1 MTRFECLA
9 DNIASALSVL
19 TLRSELSLKTLYEHG
34 IDYADEEAR
43 SFQSHLH
50 RTPIHPR
57 MLHFYADFSIQGGE
71 LADQF
76 IKL

>member
-19 TLRSELSLKTLYEHG
+19 TLRSKFSLKRCMSN
-34 IDYADEEAR
+34 ADEEAHP
-43 SFQSHLH
+43 FQSHRH

-57 MLHFYADFSIQGGE
+57 VLHYYADFSIQGGE
-71 LADQF
+71 LTD
-76 IKL
+76 